1 MRVCLVFSISP
12 VAGVGDLARSTPAVA
27 MSALVQLVDVSKRY
41 ADTLAFFFVIPS
53 EVEESL
59 IISWRITR
67 ISRVK

>member
-1 MRVCLVFSISP
+1 
-12 VAGVGDLARSTPAVA
+12 